1 MSIFVLTQSFYQQI
15 SFFLP
20 IQSMVKAF
28 ESAQP
33 YIQEP
38 LNASQCLFLH
48 FVLHWFSHLFEEY
61 LSSLQP
67 DKKVKTYVVFVM

>member
-1 MSIFVLTQSFYQQI
+1 MSNFVLTKSSYQQI

-33 YIQEP
+33 YLQEP
-38 LNASQCLFLH
+38 LNASQCLSLH
-48 FVLHWFSHLFEEY
+48 FVLHTLLHVFEEY

-67 DKKVKTYVVFVM
+67 DKKS